1 MPTDRPADTRDAAY
15 TDRLTR
21 LSGVWWKRMLDV
33 QAPYRWNLRRLGLGF
48 TLDVGCGLGR
58 NLVNLDGN
66 GVGVDH
72 NADSIR
78 TALSNGLVAFT
89 PSEFRD
95 SEYAVPGRFDSLLLA
110 HVAEH
115 LPEEDGVALLN
126 DYVGLVR
133 PGGRIVV
140 ICPQEKGYK
149 TDASHVRFLDFDDM
163 QRLCEK
169 VGGVVERSFS
179 FPFPRPVGKVF
190 PYNEFVVVARTEAAR
205 PPGPVSLQ

>member
-58 NLVNLDGN
+58 NLVNLGGN

-78 TALSNGLVAFT
+78 TARASGLIAFT
-89 PSEFRD
+89 PEEFRQSD
-95 SEYAVPGRFDSLLLA
+95 YATSGRFDSLLLA

-115 LPEEDGVALLN
+115 LPEEDGVALL
-126 DYVGLVR
+126 DEYAGFVR

-140 ICPQEKGYK
+140 ICPQEKGYT
-149 TDASHVRFLDFDDM
+149 TDASHVRFLDFDEM
-163 QRLCEK
+163 HRLCEK

-190 PYNEFVVVARTEAAR
+190 AYNEFVVVARTEVAAA
-205 PPGPVSLQ
+205 